1 MSGNKNLAAKLNV
14 RRRTVEIDD
23 KIFDHRKGIGGD
35 VLAAL
40 AVAATQHLRQSA
52 VAITHCRRYSV
63 NFFFDQ
69 KLRVGEFFC
78 DLVDKTGDVLRR
90 KHIVNRKHWRV
101 MLNVVFD
108 VADFDN
114 LRRRVGRNPIGMC
127 LLNLLQTE
135 HQLIVLAVFNLGLPE
150 VIQKTM
156 MQEIFFE
163 LIIFRAELFL
173 IGHSTHPA

>member
-40 AVAATQHLRQSA
+40 SVAATQHLRQSA

-78 DLVDKTGDVLRR
+78 DLVDKTGDVLLR
-90 KHIVNRKHWRV
+90 KHIVNRKHGSV
-101 MLNVVFD
+101 VLNVVFD
-108 VADFDN
+108 VADFNN
-114 LRRRVGRNPIGMC
+114 LRRRVGHDPIGIVRFD
-127 LLNLLQTE
+127 LLQSE
-135 HQLIVLAVFNLGLPE
+135 HQLIIFMVFELGLS
-150 VIQKTM
+150 
-156 MQEIFFE
+156 EIV
-163 LIIFRAELFL
+163 
-173 IGHSTHPA
+173 